1 MARRTLPDFNTHFAP
16 TARAQSMAMMVPC
29 TSTNMLAT
37 LASTAAVDLGYAS
50 ALDSGNIPATAFLEP
65 VPVLNPARWA
75 NTDSLRL
82 VLGLT
87 FT

>member
-1 MARRTLPDFNTHFAP
+1 
-16 TARAQSMAMMVPC
+16 
-29 TSTNMLAT
+29 MLAT